1 MLFNIM
7 PLPNKDAMIIA
18 ANLELPFIVRPKNPE
33 NENKS
38 TVKTEYI
45 LKNGSHHGRGLE
57 VLFAHEYEKYYKQ
70 VLNSITI
77 LKTVRESNFAIL
89 AKDPGNIA
97 AIMGN
102 FPASADC
109 ARTLEIAFGKENCQI
124 DKNNVF
130 AYFSKKNER
139 IELKEITP
147 SHTLI
152 AEIFDMLQ
160 RCNRIEPSE
169 ELAKKMRYI
178 LSGGSEK

>member
-18 ANLELPFIVRPKNPE
+18 ANLELPFIVRLKNPE
-33 NENKS
+33 SENKN

-57 VLFAHEYEKYYKQ
+57 VLFAHEYEKYCKQ
-70 VLNSITI
+70 VISSVTI
-77 LKTVRESNFAIL
+77 LKAVRESNFVIL
-89 AKDPGNIA
+89 AKDSGNIA

-102 FPASADC
+102 FPANADC
-109 ARTLEIAFGKENCQI
+109 ARMLEIAFGKESRQA
-124 DKNNVF
+124 DKNNAF

-147 SHTLI
+147 SHILL

-160 RCNRIEPSE
+160 RCNRVEPSE